1 MNLFPD
7 LIDFSARWMRGHL
20 TEIAISITAMSLV
33 VAGPYINAGLKKLT
47 RNLHWLMRYAL
58 FVLLSTLGY
67 GLITNISMR
76 SLRGFLIILDGS
88 QLLTAVLFAHLLLAW
103 LLKRDR
109 AI

>member
-1 MNLFPD
+1 MNPIAD

-33 VAGPYINAGLKKLT
+33 VAGPYINAGLKRLA
-47 RNLHWLMRYAL
+47 RNLHWLLRYAL

-67 GLITNISMR
+67 GLITNVSM
-76 SLRGFLIILDGS
+76 SNLRAFLRILNGG
-88 QLLTAVLFAHLLLAW
+88 QLLAAVLFAHLLLAW

>member
-1 MNLFPD
+1 MNAFPD

-33 VAGPYINAGLKKLT
+33 VAGPYFNAGLKRLT
-47 RNLHWLMRYAL
+47 RKLHWLVRYAL

-76 SLRGFLIILDGS
+76 SLRGFLILLNGG
-88 QLLTAVLFAHLLLAW
+88 QLLAAVLFAHLLLAW
-103 LLKRDR
+103 FLKRDR